1 MPSLL
6 WATPERQNKNTN
18 ELTRNTPHLMLIAVP
33 RKPGEDGRV
42 SVGAIEGKDDL
53 FDVGFLTWG
62 EDGQTL
68 LEHGV
73 VGLDLLAPAVSC
85 SFVFV
90 ICANLLGGLQALGG
104 ISFVWS

>member
-1 MPSLL
+1 M
-6 WATPERQNKNTN
+6 
-18 ELTRNTPHLMLIAVP
+18 
-33 RKPGEDGRV
+33 
-42 SVGAIEGKDDL
+42 SVGAIEGKDGF

-68 LEHGV
+68 LEHGA
-73 VGLDLLAPAVSC
+73 VGLDFLAAAVSC

-90 ICANLLGGLQALGG
+90 ICANFLGGLQALGG

>member
-1 MPSLL
+1 
-6 WATPERQNKNTN
+6 
-18 ELTRNTPHLMLIAVP
+18 MLIAVAW
-33 RKPGEDGRV
+33 KPGGDGRM
-42 SVGAIEGKDDL
+42 SVGAIEGKDGF

-62 EDGQTL
+62 EDGQTW
-68 LEHGV
+68 LEHGA
-73 VGLDLLAPAVSC
+73 VGLDFLAAAVSC